1 MLALDPDFQSFV
13 GIVEML
19 GVWVMIVGVV
29 LLFRK
34 FMDWMEK

>member
-19 GVWVMIVGVV
+19 GVWVMLLCVV
-29 LLFRK
+29 WLFRR
-34 FMDWMEK
+34 FLDWMEK